1 MNGNA
6 DSSPAPGLLV
16 RLGLRLRL
24 LVRASQAAVQHLP
37 SLVGKINERVV
48 EGIDDKRVGCA
59 ERGDPVL
66 AD

>member
-24 LVRASQAAVQHLP
+24 LVRASQAPVQHLP
-37 SLVGKINERVV
+37 SLVRKINEGVV
-48 EGIDDKRVGCA
+48 EGIDDERVGC
-59 ERGDPVL
+59 EEGEDPVL

>member
-1 MNGNA
+1 MDGNA
-6 DSSPAPGLLV
+6 DSSPAPGLLL

-37 SLVGKINERVV
+37 SLVGKINEGIV
-48 EGIDDKRVGCA
+48 EGIDDERVGCT
-59 ERGDPVL
+59 EGGDPVL